1 MKPTKALVCL
11 AAVGVLLPTPAFA
24 YLDPGTL
31 GMLVQLLVGAIAGSL
46 VFLRWKWTQV
56 KSFFSRKQPP
66 FEPPVSGGSD
76 EKKAEGD

>member
-1 MKPTKALVCL
+1 MKPTTGLLCL

-31 GMLVQLLVGAIAGSL
+31 GMLVQLLVGAVAGSI

-56 KSFFSRKQPP
+56 KSFFSRKERPLERP
-66 FEPPVSGGSD
+66 LADGAE
-76 EKKAEGD
+76 ENKADGD